1 MKIAERLQR
10 VRSYGERLIPLG
22 PGVVWFSNPDIG
34 TGVCF
39 PITQMAYRVRLS
51 GPTGAVEALLSYV
64 NPTAQP
70 QEAYFLFPID
80 RDITPIK
87 VRVKH
92 GQYQMETEVCPS
104 PQDEA
109 GQGLRDALPAPLA
122 RLFLGET
129 EKVLAL
135 SLGRVQGGEAVS
147 LQILY
152 ACFVSESGEEGKG
165 FSFRLPLMSSRA
177 LITLNANDCE
187 QTALA
192 PGLERNA
199 QIMVST
205 VLEASDLQPGRIA
218 TSQVC
223 AMQRQANGDIAIEY
237 DRSKPLEPRD
247 FVLDYQLWAGPRP
260 KAWLRSQGRHFL
272 LNFLPPAAETPSL
285 PRRLVFLV
293 DGSDEM
299 NKVGKDRCHACIAG
313 VLQGL
318 APNDTFALV
327 TFNRDVAGFKSG
339 DFVETRFVNDALAW
353 LRDYNFG
360 GVADLKALL
369 ERVVKLPRQADSVLS
384 IILITAGRL
393 GNEPELYRLLQ
404 GSRENLR
411 FFPVVLGRKAD
422 PHFARAA
429 SKVTG
434 GQSFRALCEESISRV
449 SERLLEETRQ
459 PVLEVI
465 GIQDRGLGF
474 QGDSL
479 TPKYP
484 SGLSAYRPI
493 SILGVHTGRGGVEA
507 GGKSSHGASW
517 SEPVEA
523 REIFHKVLPVVW
535 AQVKAGELD
544 DEARMLDRAE
554 RGILRNIVR
563 SLAEDYF
570 LSNSHTAVMIRD
582 NSGGEA
588 RFAPYFE
595 PWRWYKVTENAGE
608 NAKSANE
615 LLEEQKAQKGIKGG
629 RVAAVARGGLKMKD
643 SLGKGAA
650 TVFGSKLG
658 HQNRLSGNV
667 KDGLFS
673 KPMLGGAVSNDFG
686 PPKASPI
693 SASANAG
700 RPPGGTAVISPPL
713 SGGPTQ
719 PTSVA
724 PHPNFPTSDSG
735 AQRPTLP
742 TVALPTTPLPTTP
755 LPTAPPIPQVPQPPP
770 LVATPP
776 VPPTQPAEPNPRPI
790 RPISLRPEAGGHG
803 FGAPASPIQP
813 TAPTQPL
820 TPTPTP
826 PPPAPVAPATPEPA
840 RPALPTPRDL
850 AARVTPE
857 ARTGVPEERAK
868 MALRKDPEARQVL
881 MNQMRQLHAALG
893 SSNDVAR
900 LGAMTDVVLLQLARV
915 AVESELLVRAY
926 GLGYQGRALLTENLD
941 EAKEKLKFWLSRF
954 AKLF

>member
-10 VRSYGERLIPLG
+10 VRSFGERLIPLG
-22 PGVVWFSNPDIG
+22 PGVVWFSNPDLG
-34 TGVCF
+34 TGLCF

-64 NPTAQP
+64 NPTTQP
-70 QEAYFLFPID
+70 QQAYFLFPID

-92 GQYQMETEVCPS
+92 GQYQAETEVCAS

-109 GQGLRDALPAPLA
+109 AQAARDTLPAPLA

-135 SLGRVQGGEAVS
+135 NLGRVEAGEAVN

-152 ACFVSESGEEGKG
+152 ACFVSETGEEGKG

-177 LITLNANDCE
+177 LVTLNSDDCE

-192 PGLERNA
+192 SGLERGA
-199 QIMVST
+199 RVSIQLL
-205 VLEASDLQPGRIA
+205 VEASDLQPGRLS
-218 TSQVC
+218 TSQTC
-223 AMQRQANGDIAIEY
+223 GMQRQPNGDIVMEY
-237 DRSKPLEPRD
+237 DSSKPLEPRD

-272 LNFLPPAAETPSL
+272 LNFLPPAVDTPSL

-299 NKVGKDRCHACIAG
+299 NRVGKDRCQACIAG

-318 APNDTFALV
+318 APTDTFALV

-339 DFVETRFVNDALAW
+339 DFVETRYVNDALAW

-369 ERVVKLPRQADSVLS
+369 ERVVKLPRQSDSVLS
-384 IILITAGRL
+384 IILVTAGRL

-429 SKVTG
+429 SKATG
-434 GQSFRALCEESISRV
+434 GQAFRALSEESISRV
-449 SERLLEETRQ
+449 TERLLEETRQ

-484 SGLSAYRPI
+484 SGLSPFRPI
-493 SILGVHTGRGGVEA
+493 NILGVHTGRGGVEA
-507 GGKSSHGASW
+507 GGKNSQGASW
-517 SEPVEA
+517 SEQVEPK
-523 REIFHKVLPVVW
+523 EVFHKVLPVVW

-554 RGILRNIVR
+554 RGILRNVVR
-563 SLAEDYF
+563 SLSEDYF

-582 NSGGEA
+582 NGSSEP
-588 RFAPYFE
+588 RYAPFFE
-595 PWRWYKVTENAGE
+595 PWRWYKVTETANE

-629 RVAAVARGGLKMKD
+629 RMASVARGGLKMKD
-643 SLGKGAA
+643 NMGKAGAN

-658 HQNRLSGNV
+658 HQNRLSGSV

-673 KPMLGGAVSNDFG
+673 KPMLGTAAANDFG
-686 PPKASPI
+686 PPKAAPI

-700 RPPGGTAVISPPL
+700 RQPGGTAVISPPA
-713 SGGPTQ
+713 
-719 PTSVA
+719 PTSTVA
-724 PHPNFPTSDSG
+724 SPAPVGVGPGSGPGMPYSMPGEAAHPGNSDSN
-735 AQRPTLP
+735 ANRP
-742 TVALPTTPLPTTP
+742 TVALSQPPAVPQAPATPQGPAAMAATVPLQPAGPGEAPRPIRPVSLRSDGGGHGLTP
-755 LPTAPPIPQVPQPPP
+755 PSTPPVPQPPP
-770 LVATPP
+770 QPVTPP
-776 VPPTQPAEPNPRPI
+776 A
-790 RPISLRPEAGGHG
+790 AD
-803 FGAPASPIQP
+803 
-813 TAPTQPL
+813 
-820 TPTPTP
+820 
-826 PPPAPVAPATPEPA
+826 PA
-840 RPALPTPRDL
+840 RPVLPTPRDL
-850 AARVTPE
+850 AARISPD
-857 ARTGVPEERAK
+857 ARTGVPEERARL
-868 MALRKDPEARQVL
+868 ALSKDPQARQLL

-893 SSNDVAR
+893 ASNDVPR
-900 LGAMTDVVLLQLARV
+900 LAAMTDVVLLQLARV
-915 AVESELLVRAY
+915 AVDSELLVRAY

-941 EAKEKLKFWLSRF
+941 DAKEKLRFWLSRF